1 MFKKVLFQLHW
12 ILGISAG
19 IVLAVVGVSG
29 ALLSYKDRILE
40 WLNRDAY
47 VVNSSTASALDKNQ
61 LIAAITQQLPEKRV
75 ISLTFSPEPTRA
87 VRVSLTDKRR
97 GKERA
102 QSGADN
108 RQAPAKR
115 ERRYVDPF
123 TGSLL
128 QMAQG
133 RGDAF
138 LETAEQ
144 LHRNLS
150 AGAKGKA
157 LVGASTLALVFMALS
172 GLYLRWPRR
181 PLDWR
186 AWLKISLQLRGR
198 AFWLRLHSVLGTYVL
213 ISYLLL
219 ALTGLFFAYPW
230 YRTALIGLVGAQTPS
245 RGPAALSDLAI
256 GPLDAERVWQSF
268 QGLQVSFTSAEL
280 SIPERRTQAA
290 EIRYLPAGAAHERA
304 FNRLIVRPDTGEVL
318 RHEHFEDKDAAD
330 RLIASMFPLHAGSY
344 FGPLG
349 VFVTMVASLAMPIF
363 AVSGWILYLGRRA
376 RARDDALAPSTMIID
391 SK

>member
-1 MFKKVLFQLHW
+1 MFKKALFQLHW

-19 IVLAVVGVSG
+19 IVLAMVGMSG
-29 ALLSYKDRILE
+29 ALLSYKDLILD
-40 WLNRDAY
+40 WLNGDAY
-47 VVNSSTASALDKNQ
+47 VVNSSAAVLDKTQ
-61 LIAAITQQLPEKRV
+61 LIAAITRQLPGKRV
-75 ISLTFSPEPTRA
+75 ISLTFSPEPNRA
-87 VRVSLTDKRR
+87 VRISLTDKRAE
-97 GKERA
+97 KERV

-108 RQAPAKR
+108 KPAPAKR
-115 ERRYVDPF
+115 ERRYVNPF

-128 QMAQG
+128 QTAQG

-138 LETAEQ
+138 FAATEQ
-144 LHRNLS
+144 FHRNLL
-150 AGAKGKA
+150 AGANGKA
-157 LVGASTLALVFMALS
+157 LVGASTIVLVFMALS

-186 AWLKISLQLRGR
+186 AWLKMSLRLRGR

-230 YRTALIGLVGAQTPS
+230 YRAALVNLVGAQLPS
-245 RGPAALSDLAI
+245 RGPTALSDLDI
-256 GPLDAERVWQSF
+256 GPPDAERVWQSF
-268 QGLQVSFTSAEL
+268 QGLHVSFTSAEL
-280 SIPERRTQAA
+280 SIPERPTQAA
-290 EIRYLPAGAAHERA
+290 EVRYLPADAVHERA
-304 FNRLIVRPDTGEVL
+304 FNRLVVRPDTGEVL
-318 RHEHFEDKDAAD
+318 RHERFEDKGAPD
-330 RLIASMFPLHAGSY
+330 RFIASMFPLHAGSY

-349 VFVTMVASLAMPIF
+349 VFVTMLASLAMPIF

-376 RARDDALAPSTMIID
+376 RARNDALAPSTMIID